1 MILVVNSLC
10 SIIEDLDIASVRLAM
25 DFIIFRFPIIKKG
38 IISDESK
45 ITLLVSVFKLL
56 IKNDESTSRRVNEWI
71 LKDYCDEDINF
82 QDENIIY
89 ILNLITS
96 AFKRIFD
103 YQIEYNK
110 DNKIYL
116 KNYLKLIENFIQ
128 HQKILSKEIL
138 KNISFNIIKC
148 VVNYWDNELNSKQ
161 DEMNDD
167 IIKNVSKIF
176 NQENFLD
183 LLWESLAKNLDNFQI
198 NQNNSDELIYNLE
211 KLVQPLKFCL
221 SFVNLKTFE
230 SKLKYYSHI
239 ISNLIKI
246 IQQISIKENK
256 DINIILPVIFIIYFL
271 TNGLQKKVE
280 VKTE

>member
-1 MILVVNSLC
+1 MKFLSKVIPNDDFYKNDENNERQLKDNEKFYPNFDILVVNSLC
-10 SIIEDLDIASVRLAM
+10 SVIENTDIQTIRLGM
-25 DFIIFRFPIIKKG
+25 DFLLSRFPLFKKG

-167 IIKNVSKIF
+167 IIKIVSKIF

-198 NQNNSDELIYNLE
+198 NQNNSDELI
-211 KLVQPLKFCL
+211 
-221 SFVNLKTFE
+221 
-230 SKLKYYSHI
+230 
-239 ISNLIKI
+239 
-246 IQQISIKENK
+246 
-256 DINIILPVIFIIYFL
+256 
-271 TNGLQKKVE
+271 
-280 VKTE
+280 